1 MELDFLAFLG
11 VVITLFLLMICGW
24 IAARL
29 NVIDDTA
36 SNRLSALIIKIGQPM
51 MIISALVN
59 AEFSWDN
66 LKSGFWMVLI
76 GFGLHIGMAAM
87 AFICCKPFRD
97 TDERKLTEFSLILT
111 NCGFI
116 GFPIMEA
123 LLGPTGLFLAA
134 FYNISFQVTLW
145 TWGIAILARGR
156 DDIKLTVK
164 KALLNL
170 GTIPC
175 LIGVALYVLNG
186 AVLVPYVLPH
196 INEAFPVLALTSAIP
211 GFIKQFFSYLGG
223 LCAPISL
230 LITGALLA
238 KRTPKQIFGSPKMYA
253 LLALKLF
260 AFPLIVCLA
269 THLLGLDKTNVLFC
283 TAMAGLPTA
292 TSAVMMGTLYNINP
306 GYAAQ
311 TVSISSLLSV
321 VSLPV
326 VLKVSD
332 WIIHTL
338 PQIF

>member
-1 MELDFLAFLG
+1 MELDFFAFLG
-11 VVITLFLLMICGW
+11 VVFTLFLLMVCGW
-24 IAARL
+24 FAARL
-29 NVIDDTA
+29 NIIDDTA

-59 AEFSWDN
+59 AEFSWEN
-66 LKSGFWMVLI
+66 LKSGLWMILI
-76 GFGLHIGMAAM
+76 GFGLHIGMAVM
-87 AFICCKPFRD
+87 AFVCCKPFRD
-97 TDERKLTEFSLILT
+97 PDERKLTEFSLVLT

-123 LLGPTGLFLAA
+123 LFGPTGLFLAA

-145 TWGIAILARGR
+145 VWGIAILARGR
-156 DDIKLTVK
+156 KDIKLTVK

-170 GTIPC
+170 GTVPC
-175 LIGVALYVLNG
+175 LIGVALYIIG
-186 AVLVPYVLPH
+186 GM
-196 INEAFPVLALTSAIP
+196 IP
-211 GFIKQFFSYLGG
+211 GFEFPDFLKQFFSYLGG

-238 KRTPKQIFGSPKMYA
+238 KRTPKQMFGSVKMYA
-253 LLALKLF
+253 FLGLKLF
-260 AFPLIVCLA
+260 LFPLVVCIV
-269 THLLGLDKTNVLFC
+269 THLLGLSQTNVLFC

-311 TVSISSLLSV
+311 TVSISSLMSV
-321 VSLPV
+321 VSLPI
-326 VLKVSD
+326 VLKAAE
-332 WIIHTL
+332 WITWL

>member
-164 KALLNL
+164 KALVNL

-175 LIGVALYVLNG
+175 LIGVALYLADG
-186 AVLVPYVLPH
+186 TIAGLDTP
-196 INEAFPVLALTSAIP
+196 AFV
-211 GFIKQFFSYLGG
+211 KQFFSYLGG

-238 KRTPKQIFGSPKMYA
+238 KRTVKQVVGTPKMYVFSG
-253 LLALKLF
+253 LKLF
-260 AFPLIVCLA
+260 AFPLVVCIV
-269 THLLGLDKTNVLFC
+269 THVLGLSETNVLFC

-311 TVSISSLLSV
+311 IVSVSSLLSV

-326 VLKVSD
+326 VLKVSE
-332 WIIHTL
+332 WITHVL